1 MAVHLRN
8 RSGFCYSRC
17 FVTARKAWGR
27 LSDGGASRSLSRLR
41 PVFALPHAG
50 DSIIAFLPKVL
61 VIVFCSEAFRLSC
74 FSMAL
79 VWLSYL
85 VYIFVRVSKV
95 TAVCS
100 PRAPPR
106 PGAGVGVRV
115 SGGSIHDR
123 ASRLRL
129 APRPRRSGSVRLSAS
144 TPLGLACAP
153 LYMRVY
159 VAF

>member
-8 RSGFCYSRC
+8 RSGFCYSKC
-17 FVTARKAWGR
+17 FVAARIAWNR
-27 LSDGGASRSLSRLR
+27 LSDGSARRSLSRLR
-41 PVFALPHAG
+41 PGPCSHCPTPALP
-50 DSIIAFLPKVL
+50 SLRSCLL
-61 VIVFCSEAFRLSC
+61 VIVLLQGVP
-74 FSMAL
+74 AL
-79 VWLSYL
+79 VFQYGSRIWC
-85 VYIFVRVSKV
+85 IFFRVSKV

-144 TPLGLACAP
+144 TPLGVACAP
-153 LYMRVY
+153 L
-159 VAF
+159 